1 MLFFASR
8 RRHTSCA
15 LVTGVQAWAL
25 PISSMNGCCTG
36 HEDRKVGQPTA
47 PAGQRARRKDS
58 VASTGSERILVT
70 GASGF
75 IGGATL
81 DELRRSGLRARAL
94 IRQRLPSMTDTDGL
108 EWVEAT
114 APRSIASMTFSGCA
128 AIVNLAGR
136 APITK
141 KESGTALTEAR
152 VVTSALA
159 LPRKNGEEG

>member
-94 IRQRLPSMTDTDGL
+94 LRQRLPSMADTAGL

-114 APRSIASMTFSGCA
+114 EPRSLASSTVYGVA
-128 AIVNLAGR
+128 AVVPLDGR
-136 APITK
+136 AHVTK
-141 KESGTALTEAR
+141 TESGTELTAFR
-152 VVTSALA
+152 VVNRALA
-159 LPRKNGEEG
+159 PPSARS